1 MQRVGKCALLGYHV
15 IIMKLKSILESHHQ
29 FNKGNALP
37 DNLGDGYLIN
47 HNLIFRNIRTAALK
61 LGVKFTS
68 KRFHEYDVLPL
79 TQLPKILATNTVPY
93 MPNVAALEEIENAVP
108 GHFELNDTPP
118 LKANYVL
125 HETAHCVAHQLR
137 LRFWKDPSGKSIE
150 AQKEIAWLILF
161 EEAFA
166 NASDSLMNSFSDTKI
181 QDDFLMRNTYI
192 YERPNAR
199 KNMKT
204 AIKLIGLGGTFKLI
218 LISFLYANF
227 QKSKIAFPE
236 FRRIMLVSTHQD
248 LELIDSLNVKDV
260 NLLRQVFQGGLD
272 LDPMFTVRTNG
283 FCLQMMGVTAN
294 PKNLYSYDFL
304 SRLEKEPKLVECL
317 EQMAKTLSTG
327 LTT

>member
-1 MQRVGKCALLGYHV
+1 MLGVGKWALLGYHV
-15 IIMKLKSILESHHQ
+15 IIMKLKSILESHRQ
-29 FNKGNALP
+29 FTKGNAFP
-37 DNLGDGYLIN
+37 DNLGDGYLLE

-79 TQLPKILATNTVPY
+79 TQLPKILAANTVPY
-93 MPNVAALEEIENAVP
+93 MPNVVALEEIEKAVP
-108 GHFELNDTPP
+108 GHFEMNDTPP
-118 LKANYVL
+118 LKANYIL

-137 LRFWKDPSGKSIE
+137 LRYWKDPQGKSME
-150 AQKEIAWLILF
+150 AQREMAWLILF

-166 NASDSLMNSFSDTKI
+166 NASDSLMNAFSDTKI

-192 YERPNAR
+192 FERPNTR

-204 AIKLIGLGGTFKLI
+204 AIKLIGLDGTFKLI

-236 FRRIMLVSTHQD
+236 FRRIMLVATNQD
-248 LELIDSLNVKDV
+248 LELVDSLNVKDV

-283 FCLQMMGVTAN
+283 FCLQIMGITAN

-304 SRLEKEPKLVECL
+304 AHLEKEPKLVQCL
-317 EQMAKTLSTG
+317 EQMALT
-327 LTT
+327 LTTGNCT